1 MKIIKNNNDENNPS
15 KIFVLINCSD
25 GKDDS
30 VFSKIKKMDSV
41 IDVQKTVGVFDLIV
55 TLEANSINGMKQTLV
70 HKIRTIDDI
79 KYTMTLST
87 SLDNEVLCQNS
98 C

>member
-1 MKIIKNNNDENNPS
+1 MFTKNNYNKNKRS
-15 KIFVLINCSD
+15 KLFILVNCLE

-30 VFSKIKKMDSV
+30 VFNKIKKMDSV

-55 TLEANSINGMKQTLV
+55 TLEADSIEDLKKIQAY
-70 HKIRTIDDI
+70 KIRTIDDV

-87 SLDNEVLCQNS
+87 NS
-98 C
+98 NYEIVC

>member
-1 MKIIKNNNDENNPS
+1 MIKNSNNKNKLS
-15 KIFVLINCSD
+15 KIFILVNCLE

-30 VFSKIKKMDSV
+30 VFEKIKKMDSV

-55 TLEANSINGMKQTLV
+55 TLEADSIDDLKKTEAQ
-70 HKIRTIDDI
+70 KIRTINDV

-87 SLDNEVLCQNS
+87 NSNNEVLC
-98 C
+98 

>member
-1 MKIIKNNNDENNPS
+1 MMFKKNTSEENKPS
-15 KIFVLINCSD
+15 KLFILVNCLE

-30 VFSKIKKMDSV
+30 VFDKIKKMESV

-55 TLEANSINGMKQTLV
+55 TLEVDSIDDLKKTQAD
-70 HKIRTIDDI
+70 KIRTIGDV

-87 SLDNEVLCQNS
+87 STNNKVIC
-98 C
+98 